1 MSRSTTAAR
10 ALRET
15 PFIGDNIKSRSRNA
29 REPETFGQF
38 AAWFITGWREEMPD
52 EIHSRGLWVGLPSRL
67 DSRGQPIETMPPELV
82 GGSELGA
89 PRLAEAFRQLIE
101 NSPRQIDE
109 DGFYVRPMRAALA
122 RLAGRHLCSRQERAD
137 QGADHVCTDSAFMA
151 RLLVAM
157 AFMDGD
163 WQRAC
168 QLLEIHAN
176 TRWAF
181 TDTALR
187 RLYRCYRPD
196 APGQRVAQREV
207 VGERQASRSTGPGWV
222 SMSDSQRAAIEA
234 GEREGAA

>member
-1 MSRSTTAAR
+1 MSRTATDAR
-10 ALRET
+10 ALRES
-15 PFIGDNIKSRSRNA
+15 PFIGDNIKSRSRSA

-67 DSRGQPIETMPPELV
+67 DAKGQPIEAMPPELV

-89 PRLAEAFRQLIE
+89 PKLAEAFRQLLE

-122 RLAGRHLCSRQERAD
+122 RLAGTHLCNASERRLP
-137 QGADHVCTDSAFMA
+137 GHVCTDSAFMA
-151 RLLVAM
+151 RMLVGM
-157 AFMDGD
+157 AFLDGD

-181 TDTALR
+181 TDAALR

-207 VGERQASRSTGPGWV
+207 VAERQASRSSGPGWV